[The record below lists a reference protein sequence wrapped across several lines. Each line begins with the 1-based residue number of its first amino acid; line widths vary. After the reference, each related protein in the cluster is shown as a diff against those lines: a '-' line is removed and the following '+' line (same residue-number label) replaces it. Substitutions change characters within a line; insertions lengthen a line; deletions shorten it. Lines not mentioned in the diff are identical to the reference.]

1 MSSIDLSAASN
12 DRDSRYRWQVLGI
25 VMLGTLMAT
34 LDQSIVNVSLPAI
47 MADFGSSL
55 DDIEWVVTGYM
66 LSFATLMPLTAWFR
80 DRVGHKALFIASLVI
95 FVVGS
100 ILCGLAW
107 NLPALVVARVIQALG
122 GGAITPTGMAMIS
135 EEFPPEERAKAL
147 GYWGMGVIV
156 GPAFG
161 PTLGGWL
168 TNVFGWRSIFLINL
182 PIGIL
187 GVSLAAAIL
196 RADRSHL
203 SSHRPFD
210 FWGFAFLS
218 LFLITFLLGL
228 SKGEHEGW
236 TSAYILTCAVLTI
249 IGFVGFLLV
258 ESLIPHRIVDIGLFR
273 YPVFSACMTVTVVRS
288 IALFGGVFLL
298 PLYLQQ
304 LRGLDEID
312 SGVLL
317 LWGSLVIG
325 VMMPLSP
332 KLMNR
337 FGAKMVTIVGLCG
350 VALFMFMLRHI
361 DENTATST
369 VIAATLVRGIGIGL
383 IFTPVTA
390 VALNSV
396 PKTSTGMASSMVN
409 LVQQV
414 GGSVGIAVLATV
426 LSHRIRF
433 HLAVYGAEVSA
444 SSPIFK
450 ESFRR
455 VVEHAHL
462 LGYTRAESLRIGL
475 MSIGKQVAISSQ
487 SAAFGDA
494 FLFGTYIVLTG
505 ISAAFLL
512 PSRVG
517 KISKEEQ
524 MASME

>member
-1 MSSIDLSAASN
+1 MTSAISPASAT
-12 DRDSRYRWQVLGI
+12 RREWRYPWQVLGI
-25 VMLGTLMAT
+25 VMIGTLMAA

-95 FVVGS
+95 FVAGS

-135 EEFPPEERAKAL
+135 EEFPPEERARAL

-182 PIGIL
+182 PIGII
-187 GVSLAAAIL
+187 GVSLASAIL
-196 RADRSHL
+196 KPDRPHA

-210 FWGFAFLS
+210 VWGFGFLS
-218 LFLITFLLGL
+218 VFLIAFLLGL

-236 TSAYILTCAVLTI
+236 TSAYIFICAVFAVA
-249 IGFVGFLLV
+249 GFVGFLLV

-273 YPVFSACMTVTVVRS
+273 YPIFSACMAVTAVRS
-288 IALFGGVFLL
+288 VALFGGVFLL

-304 LRGLDEID
+304 LRGLDEIE

-317 LWGSLVIG
+317 LWGSLLIG

-337 FGAKMVTIVGLCG
+337 FGAKAITIAGLFG
-350 VALFMFMLRHI
+350 VALFMFMLRDI
-361 DENTATST
+361 DENTSIFS
-369 VIAATLVRGIGIGL
+369 VILATLVRGIGIGL

-396 PKTSTGMASSMVN
+396 PKQSTGMASSMLN
-409 LVQQV
+409 LIQQV
-414 GGSVGIAVLATV
+414 GGSVGIAMLATV
-426 LSHRIRF
+426 LSHRVRF
-433 HLAVYGAEVSA
+433 HMAVFGAEVSA
-444 SSPIFK
+444 TSTVFR

-455 VVEHAHL
+455 IVEHAHL
-462 LGYTRAESLRIGL
+462 LGYTHAESARIGF
-475 MSIGKQVAISSQ
+475 MSIAKRVGISAQ

-494 FLFGTYIVLTG
+494 FLFGTLIVMTG
-505 ISAAFLL
+505 VSAAFLL
-512 PSRVG
+512 PSRVA
-517 KISKEEQ
+517 KLSKEEQ
-524 MASME
+524 LASME